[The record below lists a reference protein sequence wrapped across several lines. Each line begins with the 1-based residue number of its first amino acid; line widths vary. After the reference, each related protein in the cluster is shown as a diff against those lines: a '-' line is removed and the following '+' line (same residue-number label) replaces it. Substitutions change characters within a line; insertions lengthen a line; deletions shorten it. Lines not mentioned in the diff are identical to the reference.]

1 MGGRR
6 NPRQSGWKETRGGP
20 EFGGVV
26 EVQKLDKCKY
36 NYNYNYSYKS
46 VEDCIAW
53 ELEGET
59 VALFVNSDIV
69 CHLID

>member
-1 MGGRR
+1 M
-6 NPRQSGWKETRGGP
+6 
-20 EFGGVV
+20 
-26 EVQKLDKCKY
+26 QKFDTCKFNY